1 MCFVQLCKPSC
12 AAVFFLEMG
21 GFLLE
26 ILPTIHTVSH
36 GLTLGKIVLMDLCGP
51 PHVGPVRFL
60 LCDFFAPAL
69 CYVYINT
76 AAFGF
81 FVLLSEP
88 HIWIPLCLL
97 HSGAS
102 TISV

>member
-1 MCFVQLCKPSC
+1 M
-12 AAVFFLEMG
+12 
-21 GFLLE
+21 
-26 ILPTIHTVSH
+26 HD
-36 GLTLGKIVLMDLCGP
+36 LTLGKIVLMDLCGP

-81 FVLLSEP
+81 F
-88 HIWIPLCLL
+88 CLAFR
-97 HSGAS
+97 AS
-102 TISV
+102 HLDPTLPATQRSLDDKCMTVSAQYF